1 MLAGMKPEHLII
13 GGRAIDR
20 YPIEGRD
27 MWLALRQQDVTASA
41 AGALLGGHPYIS
53 AYGLWA
59 LKSGRIKEDSL
70 ETPAMRRGRLLEP
83 VAVELLREERPDWE
97 IHRGTAYYRDAARRI
112 GATPDALAIDTT
124 GRLGVIQIKSVEP
137 TIFRRNWQGEEGV
150 EPPLWI
156 ALQAMIESELTGAVW
171 AVVAAMTISHGI
183 EIHIVEI
190 DLTHREA
197 IMARLTEAVADFWR
211 TIAAGIMPDIDY
223 GRDLALVEQLYVPSG
238 ETIDLTRDNAVMELV
253 SERGALGKTIKE
265 AEARLTGIKGALLDK
280 LGSASIGLLPDG
292 RALKAA
298 RLNRKAYTVPA
309 STYLQ
314 LRILNRKPDDES

>member
-1 MLAGMKPEHLII
+1 MKPEQLSI

-41 AGALLGGHPYIS
+41 AGALLGGHPYVS

-59 LKSGRIKEDSL
+59 LKSGRIKEDAL

-83 VAVELLREERPDWE
+83 VAVELLREERPDWTIE
-97 IHRGTAYYRDAARRI
+97 RGAHYYRDAARRI
-112 GATPDALAIDTT
+112 GATPDALAHDAE

-137 TIFRRNWQGEEGV
+137 SIFRRNWSGEEGV

-156 ALQAMIESELTGAVW
+156 ALQAMIESELTGATW
-171 AVVAAMTISHGI
+171 AVVAALTVSHGI
-183 EIHIVEI
+183 EIHVVEI
-190 DLTHREA
+190 DLTHRA
-197 IMARLTEAVADFWR
+197 PIMARLEEAVADFWR
-211 TIAAGIMPDIDY
+211 TVAAGSIPDIDY
-223 GRDLALVEQLYVPSG
+223 GRDLALVERLYVPSG
-238 ETIDLTRDNAVMELV
+238 ETIDLSQDNQVLDLV
-253 SERGALGKTIKE
+253 AERTSLGKTVKD
-265 AEARLTGIKGALLDK
+265 AEARLVGIKGALLDK

-298 RLNRKAYTVPA
+298 RLSRKAYTVPA
-309 STYLQ
+309 GTYLQ
-314 LRILNRKPDDES
+314 LRVMNRKPTDES